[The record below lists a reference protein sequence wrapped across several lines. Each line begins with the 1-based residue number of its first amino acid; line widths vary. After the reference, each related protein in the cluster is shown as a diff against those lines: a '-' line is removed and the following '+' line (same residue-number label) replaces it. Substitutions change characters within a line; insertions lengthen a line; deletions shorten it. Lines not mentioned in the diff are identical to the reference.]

1 MKQHQGKIEGEKMQN
16 RLKRVY
22 PGSNLVTALA
32 SLSSATYSTAG
43 LSQSI
48 INQTYLRD
56 GEKLWGPADSPRTR
70 REDTSNKKFL
80 KPGGCML
87 SCRAVQAGGQAS
99 CLACRKVGLSQEATG
114 GGSVTSRCPAE
125 GLGRDTRTRRLWAPP
140 GGSVACEDLGSGSA
154 LGGVQVPNSSSG
166 ESRREVIRNSC
177 TSRWFIL
184 TF

>member
-56 GEKLWGPADSPRTR
+56 GEKL
-70 REDTSNKKFL
+70 
-80 KPGGCML
+80 
-87 SCRAVQAGGQAS
+87 
-99 CLACRKVGLSQEATG
+99 
-114 GGSVTSRCPAE
+114 
-125 GLGRDTRTRRLWAPP
+125 
-140 GGSVACEDLGSGSA
+140 
-154 LGGVQVPNSSSG
+154 
-166 ESRREVIRNSC
+166 
-177 TSRWFIL
+177 
-184 TF
+184 